1 LPHDARTRG
10 LRIRARPVRK
20 EPLMLRKILMFTLTS
35 GLALQLVRG
44 LSRRKAERDALVDRE
59 AVRTWEDEG
68 GAVKPADLPAPPTA
82 PATAH

>member
-1 LPHDARTRG
+1 
-10 LRIRARPVRK
+10 
-20 EPLMLRKILMFTLTS
+20 MLRKILMFTLTS
-35 GLALQLVRG
+35 GLALQLVRS
-44 LSRRKAERDALVDRE
+44 LSRRKAQRDALLDRE